1 MPSSV
6 FANAVTTPSKSKKR
20 MRSTSAWH
28 LECWWCQKHLSE
40 RDETTVYSELF
51 GNQQVH
57 RCCSGPAQDHMD
69 DEFNNFVD
77 DVVEHV
83 IERVDKDK
91 HDGSKDVAD
100 KDKDAKDAEKD
111 GSIRPK

>member
-6 FANAVTTPSKSKKR
+6 FANAVTMPSKKKSKKR

-69 DEFNNFVD
+69 DEFN
-77 DVVEHV
+77 
-83 IERVDKDK
+83 K
-91 HDGSKDVAD
+91 HDELKR
-100 KDKDAKDAEKD
+100 EPQD
-111 GSIRPK
+111 GVETNPNEPY